1 MTAKITTSLL
11 LGIAL
16 MVVMPNEALA
26 GGDYYSGAGSVK
38 DYGGTPV
45 PAPIPVPIYD
55 PVWYFRGD
63 VGLQFGDAP
72 AFSETGMVFGELYH
86 AYAAEHTFGPNAD
99 ALKSD
104 FDTSVTYAAGVGYRL
119 NESFR
124 LDVTGEKIRDQSF
137 RIHDRT
143 RAALLH
149 NNAPVLGYLETKYND
164 QLSTRGGAV
173 LFNAYYD
180 MPAHFGGFT
189 PYIGGGLGFA
199 LVGVDRTNTTIEK
212 AYDKSSLAKQDQFSS
227 TSKTEDNQTK
237 LAAMATIGASYR
249 VSDITEL
256 DLNYRYFY
264 VDGVDA
270 SLLVNGHPSTIETDG
285 THDHQLR
292 AGVRFNIQ

>member
-1 MTAKITTSLL
+1 MTAKFTTSLL

-16 MVVMPNEALA
+16 LVVVPHEALA

-63 VGLQFGDAP
+63 VGLQFGEAP
-72 AFSETGMVFGELYH
+72 AFTENGMEFGELYH
-86 AYAAEHTFGPNAD
+86 SYAAEQTFGPNAD
-99 ALKSD
+99 ALRSD
-104 FDTSVTYAAGVGYRL
+104 FDSSVTYAVGVGYRL
-119 NESFR
+119 NDSFR
-124 LDVTGEKIRDQSF
+124 LDLTLEKIRDQTF
-137 RIHDRT
+137 RIHDTT

-180 MPAHFGGFT
+180 MASHFAGFT
-189 PYIGGGLGFA
+189 PYVGGGLGFA

-212 AYDKSSLAKQDQFSS
+212 AIDKTSLVKQDQFSS
-227 TSKTEDNQTK
+227 TSKYSDNQTK
-237 LAAMATIGASYR
+237 LAAMATIGATYHI
-249 VSDITEL
+249 SDITEL
-256 DLNYRYFY
+256 DLNYRYLY
-264 VDGVDA
+264 IDGVDA
-270 SLLVNGHPSTIETDG
+270 SLLVNGHHSTIQTDG
-285 THDHQLR
+285 THDHQVR